1 MRCQEIERLLPDYSV
16 GLLKPRQAE
25 AVASHLGYCSDC
37 GREWKR
43 LQGVMS
49 LVEAL
54 GAREPPPGLWN
65 GVYNRITQEVPEPA
79 PPSVW
84 RRLWTRPAGAIGSA
98 VAAAALAAALW
109 MSGSPAGFEPVSP
122 EQADRELVVAVRE
135 HALASADAL
144 FADRAGLESLA
155 VLASRQ

>member
-1 MRCQEIERLLPDYSV
+1 MQCQEIERLLPDYSV

-25 AVASHLGYCSDC
+25 AIASHLGHCLYC

-49 LVEAL
+49 LVATL

-65 GVYNRITQEVPEPA
+65 GVYNRITQEAPRPA
-79 PPSVW
+79 PRSVW
-84 RRLWTRPAGAIGSA
+84 QRLWARPAGAIGSA

-109 MSGSPAGFEPVSP
+109 MTGSPVGFQSVPP

-135 HALASADAL
+135 HALASADGL